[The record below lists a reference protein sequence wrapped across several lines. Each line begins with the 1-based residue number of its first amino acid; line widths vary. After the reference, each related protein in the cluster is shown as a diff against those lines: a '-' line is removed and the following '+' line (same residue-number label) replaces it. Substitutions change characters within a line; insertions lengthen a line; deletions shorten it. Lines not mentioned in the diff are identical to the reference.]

1 MLHLMYAKS
10 VIVGL
15 CVTACSVLA
24 AAPTP
29 ASAAALSVTVSTVS
43 GGAVRDAVVVAEPV
57 QKPLKPK
64 SGLTAIM
71 DQRDLQFSPQVL
83 VVQTGTAVN
92 FPNSDQVRH
101 QVYSFSPAKTF
112 QLSLYA
118 GKAYPPV
125 IFDKPGLV
133 TLGCNI
139 HDDMLGYIYVT
150 DSPWF
155 GRTDASGALQLTDL
169 PAGEYRIHLW
179 HPLMN
184 EAKAEIIQPV
194 IVGEDSAA
202 NRVHLTLQH
211 VMRAPA
217 VRHDADKTW
226 SDY

>member
-1 MLHLMYAKS
+1 MHARS

-15 CVTACSVLA
+15 YVTACSVLA
-24 AAPTP
+24 AAALP
-29 ASAAALSVTVSTVS
+29 ASAAALSVTVSTAS
-43 GGAVRDAVVVAEPV
+43 GAALRDAVVVAEPA
-57 QKPLKPK
+57 QKPPRPK
-64 SGLTAIM
+64 SASIAIM
-71 DQRDLQFSPQVL
+71 DQRDLQFVPDVL

-118 GKAYPPV
+118 GRAYPPV
-125 IFDKPGLV
+125 VFDKPGLV

-155 GRTDASGALQLTDL
+155 GRTDAGGALQLADL

-184 EAKAEIIQPV
+184 EGQAEIVQKV
-194 IVGEDSAA
+194 TVGEDPAA
-202 NRVHLTLQH
+202 NRVHFTLQH
-211 VMRAPA
+211 AMRTPA
-217 VRHDADKTW
+217 MRHDADKSW

>member
-1 MLHLMYAKS
+1 MHARS
-10 VIVGL
+10 VIAGL
-15 CVTACSVLA
+15 YVTVCSVLA
-24 AAPTP
+24 AAAPP
-29 ASAAALSVTVSTVS
+29 ASAAALSVTVSTS
-43 GGAVRDAVVVAEPV
+43 GGAALRDAVIVAEPL
-57 QKPLKPK
+57 QKPPRPK
-64 SGLTAIM
+64 GGLTAIM
-71 DQRDLQFSPQVL
+71 DQRDLQFVPDVL

-118 GKAYPPV
+118 GHAYPPV

-133 TLGCNI
+133 KLGCNI

-184 EAKAEIIQPV
+184 EAKTEIVQPV
-194 IVGEDSAA
+194 TVGEDSAA
-202 NRVHLTLQH
+202 NRAHLSLSH
-211 VMRAPA
+211 AMRAPA

>member
-1 MLHLMYAKS
+1 MLHVMHARS
-10 VIVGL
+10 VIVCL
-15 CVTACSVLA
+15 YVTACSVLA
-24 AAPTP
+24 AVAPP
-29 ASAAALSVTVSTVS
+29 ASAAALSVTVSTAS
-43 GGAVRDAVVVAEPV
+43 GAALRDAVIVAEPA
-57 QKPLKPK
+57 QKPPRPK
-64 SGLTAIM
+64 SAPTAIM
-71 DQRDLQFSPQVL
+71 DQRDLQFVPDVL

-92 FPNSDQVRH
+92 FPNSDQVPH

-118 GKAYPPV
+118 GHAYPPV

-155 GRTDASGALQLTDL
+155 GRTDAGGALQLADL

-194 IVGEDSAA
+194 TVGENPAA
-202 NRVHLTLQH
+202 NRVHLSLQH
-211 VMRAPA
+211 AMRAPS

>member
-1 MLHLMYAKS
+1 MLHVMHARS

-15 CVTACSVLA
+15 YVTACSVLA
-24 AAPTP
+24 AAATP
-29 ASAAALSVTVSTVS
+29 ASAAALSVTVSTAS
-43 GGAVRDAVVVAEPV
+43 GAALRDAVIVAEPA
-57 QKPLKPK
+57 QKPPRPK
-64 SGLTAIM
+64 SATTAIM
-71 DQRDLQFSPQVL
+71 DQRDLQFVPDVL

-118 GKAYPPV
+118 GHAYPPV
-125 IFDKPGLV
+125 VFDKPGLV

-155 GRTDASGALQLTDL
+155 GRTDAGGTLQLADL

-184 EAKAEIIQPV
+184 EAQAEIVQKV
-194 IVGEDSAA
+194 TVGEDPAA

-211 VMRAPA
+211 AMRAPT
-217 VRHDADKTW
+217 VRHDADKSW

>member
-1 MLHLMYAKS
+1 MLHLMHARS

-15 CVTACSVLA
+15 YVTACSVLA
-24 AAPTP
+24 VAAVP
-29 ASAAALSVTVSTVS
+29 ASAAALSVTVSTAS
-43 GGAVRDAVVVAEPV
+43 GAAVRDAVIVAEPV
-57 QKPLKPK
+57 QKPPRPK

-71 DQRDLQFSPQVL
+71 DQRDLQFAPQVL

-118 GKAYPPV
+118 GHAYPPV

-155 GRTDASGALQLTDL
+155 GRTDAGGALQLADL

-184 EAKAEIIQPV
+184 EAQAEIVQQLT
-194 IVGEDSAA
+194 VGEDPAV
-202 NRVHLTLQH
+202 NRVHLSLKH
-211 VMRAPA
+211 AMRAPA
-217 VRHDADKTW
+217 ARHDADKTW